1 LRRSLVFSDIEVI
14 ILSLKVLLS
23 SIISEDDIRFT
34 QTENYYIPN
43 NINWRKPLEVIMP
56 RNIRVEKIN
65 QTPIEKQ
72 EIEIVERKGVGHPDS
87 MADGFAEA
95 VSRALCN
102 EYIKKCGTVL
112 HHNTDQVE
120 VVAGRSHP
128 EYKGGE
134 LISPIYVLLVGRA
147 TKEFR
152 DMKIATDTTAVRATR
167 QYIKNT
173 IPDIDVEN
181 DIIIDCKLG
190 VGSTDL
196 QSVFKRGK
204 APMANDTSFGV
215 GHAPFSDVEN
225 IVYNTERQMVLN
237 FKKEISAIGTDIKVM
252 GMRKNDKITLTV
264 ACAMI
269 GKYIDDQSH
278 YFSIKEELCN
288 KICDLAMGYT
298 QREVDVFLNTGDDE
312 ESGSVY
318 LTVTGTS
325 AEMGDDGS
333 VGRGNRCN
341 GLITPNRPMSM
352 EATSGKNPIN
362 HVGKLYNLLSN
373 QIANDIADKVPG
385 IEDVYIRILSQ
396 IGHPIDQP
404 LIASAQIIPQDGADM
419 NTIKS
424 DSEAI
429 IDQWLA
435 DITKITEKLARGELT
450 TF

>member
-1 LRRSLVFSDIEVI
+1 
-14 ILSLKVLLS
+14 
-23 SIISEDDIRFT
+23 
-34 QTENYYIPN
+34 
-43 NINWRKPLEVIMP
+43 MA
-56 RNIRVEKIN
+56 RNIRVEKLT

-95 VSRALCN
+95 VSRSLCN
-102 EYIKKCGTVL
+102 EYIRKCGTVL

-120 VVAGRSHP
+120 VVAGRSCP
-128 EYKGGE
+128 EYRGGE

-147 TKEFR
+147 TKEFK
-152 DMKIATDTTAVRATR
+152 DVKIPTDTTAVKAAK
-167 QYIKNT
+167 QYLRST
-173 IPDIDVEN
+173 LPDIDPEH

-196 QSVFKRGK
+196 QSVFRRGK

-215 GHAPFSDVEN
+215 GHAPFSETEQ

-237 FKKEISAIGTDIKVM
+237 FKKDMPAIGTDIKVM
-252 GMRKNDKITLTV
+252 VMRASDKITLTV

-269 GKYIDDQSH
+269 GKHIDDQEH
-278 YFSIKEELCN
+278 YFSIKEELKN
-288 KICDLAMGYT
+288 KICDLATEYT
-298 QREVDVFLNTGDDE
+298 DREVEVFVNTGDDE
-312 ESGSVY
+312 KTGCVY

-373 QIANDIADKVPG
+373 KIANDIAENVPG

-396 IGHPIDQP
+396 IGNPIDQP
-404 LIASAQIIPQDGADM
+404 LIASAQVIPEEGANM
-419 NTIKS
+419 KAIKS
-424 DSEAI
+424 ESEAI
-429 IDQWLA
+429 IDKWLA
-435 DITKITEKLARGELT
+435 DVTKVTEMIARGELD

>member
-1 LRRSLVFSDIEVI
+1 
-14 ILSLKVLLS
+14 
-23 SIISEDDIRFT
+23 
-34 QTENYYIPN
+34 
-43 NINWRKPLEVIMP
+43 MA
-56 RNIRVEKIN
+56 RNIRVEKIT

-128 EYKGGE
+128 QYKGGE
-134 LISPIYVLLVGRA
+134 MISPMYVLLVGRA
-147 TKEFR
+147 TKEFK
-152 DMKIATDTTAVRATR
+152 DIKIATDTTAVRAAK
-167 QYIKNT
+167 QYLKT
-173 IPDIDVEN
+173 TLPDIDSEH

-190 VGSTDL
+190 TGSTDL

-215 GHAPFSDVEN
+215 GHAPFSEVEQ

-237 FKKEISAIGTDIKVM
+237 FKKKLPAIGTDIKVM
-252 GMRKNDKITLTV
+252 GMRKNEKITLTV

-269 GKYIDDQSH
+269 DKHVDDQDH
-278 YFSIKEELCN
+278 YFQIKEELRG
-288 KICDLAMGYT
+288 KIFDLAGEYT
-298 QREVDVFLNTGDDE
+298 DREVEVFVNTGDDAE
-312 ESGSVY
+312 AGSVY

-373 QIANDIADKVPG
+373 QIAKDIATNVSG

-404 LIASAQIIPQDGADM
+404 LIASAQVIPQDGANM
-419 NTIKS
+419 KVIIS
-424 DSEAI
+424 ESEAI
-429 IDQWLA
+429 IDKWLA
-435 DITKITEKLARGELT
+435 DITKITEMITRGELD

>member
-1 LRRSLVFSDIEVI
+1 
-14 ILSLKVLLS
+14 
-23 SIISEDDIRFT
+23 
-34 QTENYYIPN
+34 
-43 NINWRKPLEVIMP
+43 MA
-56 RNIRVEKIN
+56 RNIRVEKIT

-95 VSRALCN
+95 VSRALCK

-128 EYKGGE
+128 QYNGGE

-147 TKEFR
+147 TKEFK
-152 DMKIATDTTAVRATR
+152 DIKIPTDTTAVKAAK
-167 QYIKNT
+167 QYLKT
-173 IPDIDVEN
+173 TLPDIDSEH

-215 GHAPFSDVEN
+215 GHAPFSEVEQ

-237 FKKEISAIGTDIKVM
+237 FKKEIPAIGTDIKVM

-269 GKYIDDQSH
+269 GKHVDDQEH
-278 YFSIKEELCN
+278 YFQIKEELRG
-288 KICDLAMGYT
+288 KIFDLAAEYT
-298 QREVDVFLNTGDDE
+298 DREVEVFVNTGDDAKT
-312 ESGSVY
+312 GSVY

-373 QIANDIADKVPG
+373 QIANDIAENVSG

-396 IGHPIDQP
+396 IGKPIDQP
-404 LIASAQIIPQDGADM
+404 LIASAQVIPEDGANM
-419 NTIKS
+419 KVIKS
-424 DSEAI
+424 ESEAI
-429 IDQWLA
+429 IDKWLA
-435 DITKITEKLARGELT
+435 DITKITEMTTRGELD

>member
-1 LRRSLVFSDIEVI
+1 
-14 ILSLKVLLS
+14 
-23 SIISEDDIRFT
+23 
-34 QTENYYIPN
+34 
-43 NINWRKPLEVIMP
+43 MA
-56 RNIRVEKIN
+56 RNIRVEKIT

-102 EYIKKCGTVL
+102 EYIKKCGTIL

-147 TKEFR
+147 TKEFK
-152 DMKIATDTTAVRATR
+152 DIKIAADTTAIRAA
-167 QYIKNT
+167 KNYLKT
-173 IPDIDVEN
+173 TLPDIDSEH

-190 VGSTDL
+190 TGSTDL
-196 QSVFKRGK
+196 QSVFNRRK

-215 GHAPFSDVEN
+215 GHAPFSEVEQ

-237 FKKEISAIGTDIKVM
+237 FKKDLPAIGTDIKVM

-269 GKYIDDQSH
+269 GKHVDDQSH
-278 YFSIKEELCN
+278 YFNIKEELRS
-288 KICDLAMGYT
+288 KICDLAVEYT
-298 QREVDVFLNTGDDE
+298 DREVEVFVNTGDDE
-312 ESGSVY
+312 KAGSVY

-373 QIANDIADKVPG
+373 QIAKDIATNVPG

-396 IGHPIDQP
+396 IGHPIDEP
-404 LIASAQIIPQDGADM
+404 LIASAQVIPQDGANM
-419 NTIKS
+419 KEIKS
-424 DSEAI
+424 ESEAI
-429 IDQWLA
+429 IDKWLA
-435 DITKITEKLARGELT
+435 DITKITDMTTRGELE

>member
-1 LRRSLVFSDIEVI
+1 
-14 ILSLKVLLS
+14 
-23 SIISEDDIRFT
+23 
-34 QTENYYIPN
+34 
-43 NINWRKPLEVIMP
+43 MA
-56 RNIRVEKIN
+56 RNIRVEKIT
-65 QTPIEKQ
+65 QTPIERQ

-128 EYKGGE
+128 QYRGGE

-147 TKEFR
+147 TKEFENT
-152 DMKIATDTTAVRATR
+152 KIPTDTTAVKAAK
-167 QYIKNT
+167 QYLKNT
-173 IPDIDVEN
+173 LPDIDAEH

-196 QSVFKRGK
+196 QSVFRRGK

-215 GHAPFSDVEN
+215 GHAPFSEVEQ

-237 FKKEISAIGTDIKVM
+237 FKKDLPAIGTDIKVM
-252 GMRKNDKITLTV
+252 GMRKNDNITLTV

-269 GKYIDDQSH
+269 GKHIDDQNH
-278 YFSIKEELCN
+278 YFSIKEDLCN
-288 KICDLAMGYT
+288 KICDLAAGYT
-298 QREVDVFLNTGDDE
+298 DREVEVFVNTGDDE
-312 ESGSVY
+312 KTGSVY

-373 QIANDIADKVPG
+373 KIANDIANNVDG

-396 IGHPIDQP
+396 IGKPIDQP
-404 LIASAQIIPQDGADM
+404 LIASAQVIPEDGANM
-419 NTIKS
+419 KVIKS
-424 DSEAI
+424 ESEAI
-429 IDQWLA
+429 IDRWLS
-435 DITKITEKLARGELT
+435 DITKITEMIARGELD

>member
-1 LRRSLVFSDIEVI
+1 MS
-14 ILSLKVLLS
+14 
-23 SIISEDDIRFT
+23 
-34 QTENYYIPN
+34 
-43 NINWRKPLEVIMP
+43 
-56 RNIRVEKIN
+56 RNIRVEKIT

-72 EIEIVERKGVGHPDS
+72 EIELVERKGVGHPDS

-120 VVAGRSHP
+120 VVAGRSSP
-128 EYKGGE
+128 EFKGGE

-147 TKEFR
+147 TKEFEGS
-152 DMKIATDTTAVRATR
+152 KIATDTAAVRATK
-167 QYIKNT
+167 QYLKDT
-173 IPDIDVEN
+173 LPDIDTEN

-190 VGSTDL
+190 DGSTDL
-196 QSVFKRGK
+196 QSVFKRGQ

-215 GHAPFSDVEN
+215 GHAPFSEVEQ
-225 IVYNTERQMVLN
+225 IVYNTERKMVLD
-237 FKKEISAIGTDIKVM
+237 FKKDIPAIGTDIKVM
-252 GMRKNDKITLTV
+252 GMRKHDSITLTV

-269 GKYIDDQSH
+269 GKYVDDISH
-278 YFSIKEELCN
+278 YMSIKDELRG
-288 KICDLAMGYT
+288 KIYDLAAEYT
-298 QREVDVFLNTGDDE
+298 DREVGVFINTGDHE
-312 ESGSVY
+312 KTGSIY

-362 HVGKLYNLLSN
+362 HVGKLYNLLSTR
-373 QIANDIADKVPG
+373 IAMDIAAKVPG
-385 IEDVYIRILSQ
+385 IDDVYIRILSQ
-396 IGHPIDQP
+396 IGYPIDQP
-404 LIASAQIIPQDGADM
+404 LIASAQVIPVDGADM
-419 NTIKS
+419 NNIKS
-424 DSEAI
+424 ESEAI
-429 IDQWLA
+429 IDEWLA
-435 DITKITEKLARGELT
+435 NITKITEMTTRGELE

>member
-1 LRRSLVFSDIEVI
+1 
-14 ILSLKVLLS
+14 
-23 SIISEDDIRFT
+23 
-34 QTENYYIPN
+34 
-43 NINWRKPLEVIMP
+43 MA
-56 RNIRVEKIN
+56 RNIRVEKIT

-128 EYKGGE
+128 QYKGGE
-134 LISPIYVLLVGRA
+134 IIAPMYVLLVGRA
-147 TKEFR
+147 TKEFQ
-152 DMKIATDTTAVRATR
+152 DKKIATEATAIRAAKQYLKTTL
-167 QYIKNT
+167 
-173 IPDIDVEN
+173 PDIDSEH

-190 VGSTDL
+190 TGSTDL
-196 QSVFKRGK
+196 QAVFKRGK

-215 GHAPFSDVEN
+215 GHAPFSEVEQ

-237 FKKEISAIGTDIKVM
+237 FKKDLPAIGTDIKVM

-269 GKYIDDQSH
+269 DKHVDDQDH
-278 YFSIKEELCN
+278 YFQIKDELQG
-288 KICDLAMGYT
+288 KIFDLAGEYT
-298 QREVDVFLNTGDDE
+298 DREVEVFVNTGDDAKT
-312 ESGSVY
+312 GSVY

-373 QIANDIADKVPG
+373 QIAKDIAENVSG

-404 LIASAQIIPQDGADM
+404 LIASAQVIPQDGANM
-419 NTIKS
+419 KVIKS
-424 DSEAI
+424 ESEVI
-429 IDQWLA
+429 IDKWLA
-435 DITKITEKLARGELT
+435 DITKITEMIARGELD

>member
-1 LRRSLVFSDIEVI
+1 
-14 ILSLKVLLS
+14 
-23 SIISEDDIRFT
+23 
-34 QTENYYIPN
+34 
-43 NINWRKPLEVIMP
+43 MA
-56 RNIRVEKIN
+56 RNIRVEKIT

-128 EYKGGE
+128 QYKGGE

-147 TKEFR
+147 TKEFK
-152 DMKIATDTTAVRATR
+152 DIKIPTDTTAVRAAK
-167 QYIKNT
+167 QYLKT
-173 IPDIDVEN
+173 TLPDIDSEH

-215 GHAPFSDVEN
+215 GHAPFSEVEN

-237 FKKEISAIGTDIKVM
+237 FKKDLPAIGTDIKVM
-252 GMRKNDKITLTV
+252 GMRKNDSITLTV

-269 GKYIDDQSH
+269 GKHVDDQNH
-278 YFSIKEELCN
+278 YFQIKEELRG
-288 KICDLAMGYT
+288 KIFDLATEYT
-298 QREVDVFLNTGDDE
+298 DREVEVFVNTGDDAKT
-312 ESGSVY
+312 GSVY

-373 QIANDIADKVPG
+373 QIAKDIAENVSG

-396 IGHPIDQP
+396 IGKPIDQP
-404 LIASAQIIPQDGADM
+404 LIASAQVIPQDGANM
-419 NTIKS
+419 KVIKS
-424 DSEAI
+424 ESEAI
-429 IDQWLA
+429 IDRWLA
-435 DITKITEKLARGELT
+435 DITKITDMTTRGELD

>member
-1 LRRSLVFSDIEVI
+1 
-14 ILSLKVLLS
+14 
-23 SIISEDDIRFT
+23 
-34 QTENYYIPN
+34 
-43 NINWRKPLEVIMP
+43 MA
-56 RNIRVEKIN
+56 RNIRVEKIT

-128 EYKGGE
+128 QYKGGE
-134 LISPIYVLLVGRA
+134 MISPMYVLLVGRA
-147 TKEFR
+147 TKEFK
-152 DMKIATDTTAVRATR
+152 DIKFATDTTAVRAAK
-167 QYIKNT
+167 QYLKTT
-173 IPDIDVEN
+173 IPDIDCEH

-190 VGSTDL
+190 TGSTDL

-215 GHAPFSDVEN
+215 GHAPFSEVEQ

-237 FKKEISAIGTDIKVM
+237 FKKVLPAIGTDIKVM

-269 GKYIDDQSH
+269 DKHIDDQDH
-278 YFSIKEELCN
+278 YFQIKEELRG
-288 KICDLAMGYT
+288 KIFDLAGEYT
-298 QREVDVFLNTGDDE
+298 DREVEVFVNTGDDAE
-312 ESGSVY
+312 TGCVY

-373 QIANDIADKVPG
+373 QIAKDIAANVSG

-404 LIASAQIIPQDGADM
+404 LIASAQVIPQDGANM
-419 NTIKS
+419 KVIKS
-424 DSEAI
+424 ESEAI
-429 IDQWLA
+429 IDKWLA
-435 DITKITEKLARGELT
+435 DITKITEMITRGELD

>member
-1 LRRSLVFSDIEVI
+1 
-14 ILSLKVLLS
+14 
-23 SIISEDDIRFT
+23 
-34 QTENYYIPN
+34 
-43 NINWRKPLEVIMP
+43 MP
-56 RNIRVEKIN
+56 RNIRVEKLT

-120 VVAGRSHP
+120 VVAGRSCP
-128 EYKGGE
+128 EYRGGE
-134 LISPIYVLLVGRA
+134 LISPMYVLLVGRA
-147 TKEFR
+147 TKEFM
-152 DMKIATDTTAVRATR
+152 DSKIPTDTTAVKAAK
-167 QYIKNT
+167 QYLKT
-173 IPDIDVEN
+173 TLPDIDSEH

-196 QSVFKRGK
+196 QSVFRRGK

-215 GHAPFSDVEN
+215 GFAPFSETEK

-237 FKKEISAIGTDIKVM
+237 FKKDIPAIGTDIKVM

-269 GKYIDDQSH
+269 GKYIDDASH
-278 YFSIKEELCN
+278 YFSIKKELSD
-288 KICDLAMGYT
+288 KICDLAMKYT
-298 QREVDVFLNTGDDE
+298 DREVEVYVNTGDDE
-312 ESGSVY
+312 ESGCVY

-373 QIANDIADKVPG
+373 RMANEIADEVPG
-385 IEDVYIRILSQ
+385 IQDVHIRILSQ

-404 LIASAQIIPQDGADM
+404 LIASAQVIPEAGANM
-419 NTIKS
+419 SVIKS
-424 DSEAI
+424 ESEAI
-429 IDQWLA
+429 IDQWLT
-435 DITKITEKLARGELT
+435 DITKVTEMIAKGELD

>member
-1 LRRSLVFSDIEVI
+1 
-14 ILSLKVLLS
+14 
-23 SIISEDDIRFT
+23 
-34 QTENYYIPN
+34 
-43 NINWRKPLEVIMP
+43 MA
-56 RNIRVEKIN
+56 RNIRVEKIT

-128 EYKGGE
+128 QYQGGE

-147 TKEFR
+147 TKEFK
-152 DMKIATDTTAVRATR
+152 DIKIPTDTTAVRAAK
-167 QYIKNT
+167 QYLKNT
-173 IPDIDVEN
+173 LPDIDSEH

-196 QSVFKRGK
+196 QSVFIRGK

-215 GHAPFSDVEN
+215 GHAPFSEVEQ

-237 FKKEISAIGTDIKVM
+237 FKKELPAIGTDIKVM
-252 GMRKNDKITLTV
+252 GMRKNDNITLTV

-269 GKYIDDQSH
+269 GKHIDDLSH
-278 YFSIKEELCN
+278 YISIKEELRN
-288 KICDLAMGYT
+288 KICDLSAEYT
-298 QREVDVFLNTGDDE
+298 DREVDVFVNTGDDE
-312 ESGSVY
+312 KSGSVY

-373 QIANDIADKVPG
+373 RIANDIANKVSG

-396 IGHPIDQP
+396 IGKPIDEP
-404 LIASAQIIPQDGADM
+404 LIASAQVIPEDGADM
-419 NTIKS
+419 KVIKS
-424 DSEAI
+424 ESEAI
-429 IDQWLA
+429 IDRWLA
-435 DITKITEKLARGELT
+435 DITKITEMTTRGELD

>member
-1 LRRSLVFSDIEVI
+1 
-14 ILSLKVLLS
+14 
-23 SIISEDDIRFT
+23 
-34 QTENYYIPN
+34 
-43 NINWRKPLEVIMP
+43 MA
-56 RNIRVEKIN
+56 RNIRVEKIT

-95 VSRALCN
+95 VSRGLCN
-102 EYIKKCGTVL
+102 EYIKKFGTVL

-128 EYKGGE
+128 EYGGGE

-147 TKEFR
+147 TKEFQ
-152 DMKIATDTTAVRATR
+152 DKKIPTDTVAVRSAK
-167 QYIKNT
+167 QYLKT
-173 IPDIDVEN
+173 TLPDIDPEHDV
-181 DIIIDCKLG
+181 IIDCKLG

-204 APMANDTSFGV
+204 APMSNDTSFGV
-215 GHAPFSDVEN
+215 GHAPFSQVEQ

-237 FKKEISAIGTDIKVM
+237 FKKDIPAIGTDIKVM
-252 GMRKNDKITLTV
+252 GMRKNEKITLTV

-269 GKYIDDQSH
+269 GKHVNDQNH
-278 YFSIKEELCN
+278 YFSIKDELKG
-288 KICDLAMGYT
+288 KILDLSGKYT
-298 QREVDVFLNTGDDE
+298 DREVEVFVNTGDDE
-312 ESGSVY
+312 ETGSVY

-373 QIANDIADKVPG
+373 QIAIDIARNVSG

-396 IGHPIDQP
+396 IGKPIDHP
-404 LIASAQIIPQDGADM
+404 LIASAQVIPQDGANM

-424 DSEAI
+424 ESEAI
-429 IDQWLA
+429 IDKWLG
-435 DITKITEKLARGELT
+435 DITRITEMIVRGELD

>member
-1 LRRSLVFSDIEVI
+1 
-14 ILSLKVLLS
+14 
-23 SIISEDDIRFT
+23 
-34 QTENYYIPN
+34 
-43 NINWRKPLEVIMP
+43 MA
-56 RNIRVEKIN
+56 RNIRVEKIT

-128 EYKGGE
+128 QYKGGE

-147 TKEFR
+147 TKEFK
-152 DMKIATDTTAVRATR
+152 DIKIPTDTTAVKAA
-167 QYIKNT
+167 KNYLKT
-173 IPDIDVEN
+173 TLPDIDSEH

-215 GHAPFSDVEN
+215 GHAPFSEVEQ

-237 FKKEISAIGTDIKVM
+237 FKKDLPAIGTDIKVM
-252 GMRKNDKITLTV
+252 GMRKNDHITLTV

-269 GKYIDDQSH
+269 GKHVDDLSH
-278 YFSIKEELCN
+278 YISVKEELRN
-288 KICDLAMGYT
+288 KICDLAAEYT
-298 QREVDVFLNTGDDE
+298 DREVDVFVNTGDDE
-312 ESGSVY
+312 KSGSVY

-373 QIANDIADKVPG
+373 QIAKDIAENVSG

-396 IGHPIDQP
+396 IGKPIDQP
-404 LIASAQIIPQDGADM
+404 LIASAQVIPEDGANM
-419 NTIKS
+419 KVIKS
-424 DSEAI
+424 ESEAI
-429 IDQWLA
+429 IDKWLA
-435 DITKITEKLARGELT
+435 DITKITDMTTRGELD